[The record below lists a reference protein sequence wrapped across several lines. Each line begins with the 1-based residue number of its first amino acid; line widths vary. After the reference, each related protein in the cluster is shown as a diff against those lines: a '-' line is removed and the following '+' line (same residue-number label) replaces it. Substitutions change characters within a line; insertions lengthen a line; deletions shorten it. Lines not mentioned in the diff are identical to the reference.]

1 MGIYPKET
9 ACRRDTCPMLV
20 TAVFTIAR
28 IGVQPDAH
36 QQVNKE
42 NVVDIH
48 DYSAIKKHE
57 ILSFV
62 TI

>member
-1 MGIYPKET
+1 MNNK
-9 ACRRDTCPMLV
+9 RKMKKKK
-20 TAVFTIAR
+20 
-28 IGVQPDAH
+28 
-36 QQVNKE
+36 NKE